1 MIKSPVQLRSLCAG
15 PFMVDD
21 MHAVIG
27 GTDADGFIRGK
38 TVDDENLPYERKD
51 VFQTAADMHLFV
63 PGQDDGGEINHGE
76 NDFL

>member
-1 MIKSPVQLRSLCAG
+1 
-15 PFMVDD
+15 MVDD